1 MTTQPSLSWTMTVS
15 KLVDNEQ
22 DRCFIIA
29 TGATVSLEQNRYR
42 VDGGVSEIEV
52 CVRISS
58 PSISC
63 PIKFPFEVGLAT
75 DHQSAGV

>member
-1 MTTQPSLSWTMTVS
+1 MS
-15 KLVDNEQ
+15 KPVDNEQ
-22 DRCFIIA
+22 DRCFIVT
-29 TGATVSLEQNRYR
+29 TGATVSLEQTQYR

-52 CVRISS
+52 CARISS

-63 PIKFPFEVGLAT
+63 LIKFPFEVGLAT